1 MKYTVLDLQR
11 VSINTQNTTP
21 VEAPRDRT
29 EKFWIWRFLQLDFG
43 NDIQSANIK
52 KQNSHKDQI
61 TIE

>member
-52 KQNSHKDQI
+52 KQNSH
-61 TIE
+61 